1 MGNIIFWLFPKEKV
15 KKSSNEEKVQKSY
28 TLPKKS
34 HAFHNIYRK
43 ESEESNNY
51 KPSVGEVAIN
61 EDVYVAPIMKARNEI
76 KELFSLKNTTNN
88 NSNCNGGVC
97 KTLYKA
103 IFEGGTRRKHKPI
116 RKTIKHIKR
125 QH

>member
-15 KKSSNEEKVQKSY
+15 QKSSNEEKVQKSY

-34 HAFHNIYRK
+34 HAFRNIYSTK
-43 ESEESNNY
+43 EKY
-51 KPSVGEVAIN
+51 IPSVGEVSIN

-76 KELFSLKNTTNN
+76 KELFSLKNSTNN
-88 NSNCNGGVC
+88 NSNCNGGIC

-116 RKTIKHIKR
+116 RKTIKRIKHR
-125 QH
+125 H

>member
-15 KKSSNEEKVQKSY
+15 QKSSNEEKVQKSY

-34 HAFHNIYRK
+34 HAFRNIYSTK
-43 ESEESNNY
+43 EKY
-51 KPSVGEVAIN
+51 KPSVAELVIN
-61 EDVYVAPIMKARNEI
+61 EDVYVAPIMQARNEI
-76 KELFSLKNTTNN
+76 KELFSLKNSTNN
-88 NSNCNGGVC
+88 NSNCNGGIC

-116 RKTIKHIKR
+116 RKTIKRIKHR
-125 QH
+125 H

>member
-15 KKSSNEEKVQKSY
+15 QKSSNKEKVQKSY

-34 HAFHNIYRK
+34 HAFRNIYRK
-43 ESEESNNY
+43 KTDNY
-51 KPSVGEVAIN
+51 NPSVAELVIN
-61 EDVYVAPIMKARNEI
+61 EDVYVAPIMQARNEI
-76 KELFSLKNTTNN
+76 KELFSLKNSTNN
-88 NSNCNGGVC
+88 NSNCNGGIC

-116 RKTIKHIKR
+116 RKTIKRIKHR
-125 QH
+125 H

>member
-15 KKSSNEEKVQKSY
+15 QKSSNEEKVQKSY

-34 HAFHNIYRK
+34 HAFHNIYSTK
-43 ESEESNNY
+43 EKY
-51 KPSVGEVAIN
+51 KPSIGEVGIN
-61 EDVYVAPIMKARNEI
+61 EDVYVAPIMQARNEI
-76 KELFSLKNTTNN
+76 KELFSLKNSTNK
-88 NSNCNGGVC
+88 NSNCNGGIC

-116 RKTIKHIKR
+116 RKTIKRIKHR
-125 QH
+125 H